1 MRRIPAL
8 TALLFGLLLAF
19 GARAVAAPSDTD
31 PTGPAIAIA
40 TDLQVDGART
50 RLTITLS
57 RPVHA
62 TTFTL
67 ERPDRAIVDLP
78 EVSFHLPPDKNPRG
92 LGLVAGI
99 RYGLIA
105 PGRSRIVVDLTGPA
119 TAVRTEMT
127 TGTVDGV
134 PRLVVEFAKTDRD
147 GFRRKVAS
155 GDTTDTVQ
163 STGSITTSDR
173 RKDRPV
179 IVVDAGHGGV
189 DPGARSSSGELEK
202 DIVLAFAERLR
213 DTLAATDR
221 YRVVMT
227 RDRDI
232 FVPLDERVR
241 RARAAGADLF
251 VSIHADSISSPS
263 ISGATIYTG
272 AERATDVESATLAER
287 ENQSDANAGLSGGER
302 PGGVSDILQDL
313 MLRET
318 RGFSHRFAGQLFG
331 DLKSTIRFSVQPH
344 REAGFRV
351 LRSADVPSVLVELG
365 YLSNTA
371 DVAHLLSEDW
381 RRSTAAAMA
390 NAVDRFF
397 ALRLAGGASA
407 AVSP

>member
-1 MRRIPAL
+1 
-8 TALLFGLLLAF
+8 
-19 GARAVAAPSDTD
+19 
-31 PTGPAIAIA
+31 
-40 TDLQVDGART
+40 
-50 RLTITLS
+50 
-57 RPVHA
+57 
-62 TTFTL
+62 
-67 ERPDRAIVDLP
+67 
-78 EVSFHLPPDKNPRG
+78 
-92 LGLVAGI
+92 
-99 RYGLIA
+99 
-105 PGRSRIVVDLTGPA
+105 
-119 TAVRTEMT
+119 
-127 TGTVDGV
+127 
-134 PRLVVEFAKTDRD
+134 
-147 GFRRKVAS
+147 
-155 GDTTDTVQ
+155 
-163 STGSITTSDR
+163 
-173 RKDRPV
+173 
-179 IVVDAGHGGV
+179 
-189 DPGARSSSGELEK
+189 
-202 DIVLAFAERLR
+202 
-213 DTLAATDR
+213 
-221 YRVVMT
+221 MT

-287 ENQSDANAGLSGGER
+287 ENQSDANAGLSGSER

-331 DLKSTIRFSVQPH
+331 ELKSTIRFSVQPH